1 MGLIGFTT
9 KVLSV
14 GMLKKQGCR
23 MSLDTPPYGF
33 YSPSKEWVPVQ
44 EHDNLLFIDVEPIRG
59 YPGHGAATL
68 HLKASNIGLWRK

>member
-1 MGLIGFTT
+1 
-9 KVLSV
+9 
-14 GMLKKQGCR
+14 